1 MVQIQQENA
10 STVLNLV
17 YGNNHF
23 ELADLLL
30 FKNYNFI
37 PIFTHNDDK
46 KKEKIVNHDMDIK
59 NETKAYDKRKKT

>member
-23 ELADLLL
+23 ELADIYSKITTLFLFLL
-30 FKNYNFI
+30 I
-37 PIFTHNDDK
+37 TTTK
-46 KKEKIVNHDMDIK
+46 KK
-59 NETKAYDKRKKT
+59 RKLLIMIWI